1 MYCAGQDTLAN
12 GFFTQFGVQDT
23 QVISY
28 DLDEISSLLKRRVGP
43 QKYELRDRTKD
54 FCARLQFRKLQDL
67 MLSHG
72 WFSPAMTITSS
83 PDVPYYSLFFRRYGS
98 SEYTVRGRT
107 FITSPS
113 CGAFLPGMEPVRV
126 RTKENWHVFGTK
138 FSPSSLHRELS
149 HLLGREALQSIEF
162 DPIVRFDRGAGLLV
176 KRMLARL
183 YEAAALSEFEL
194 PTSGIQIRQTE
205 LSLITLVLEGLNH
218 NYSKF
223 VNGPERKIAPW
234 QVRSVEEFISQNAD
248 RPLSLGD
255 LSVVSGASARSLQ
268 YTFMRHRGCSP
279 MEFLR
284 RTRFE
289 RAHGELLSGSDGA
302 TVTSTALR
310 WGFSHLSRFSAEYR
324 RRFNESPSDTLR
336 RARGVSRQAANAGF

>member
-1 MYCAGQDTLAN
+1 
-12 GFFTQFGVQDT
+12 
-23 QVISY
+23 
-28 DLDEISSLLKRRVGP
+28 
-43 QKYELRDRTKD
+43 
-54 FCARLQFRKLQDL
+54 
-67 MLSHG
+67 
-72 WFSPAMTITSS
+72 
-83 PDVPYYSLFFRRYGS
+83 
-98 SEYTVRGRT
+98 
-107 FITSPS
+107 
-113 CGAFLPGMEPVRV
+113 MEPVRV

-138 FSPSSLHRELS
+138 FSPSTLHRELS

-162 DPIVRFDRGAGLLV
+162 EPIVRFDRGAGLLV

-183 YEAAALSEFEL
+183 YEASALSEFEL

-268 YTFMRHRGCSP
+268 YTFLRHRGCSP

-336 RARGVSRQAANAGF
+336 RARGVSRQAASAGF